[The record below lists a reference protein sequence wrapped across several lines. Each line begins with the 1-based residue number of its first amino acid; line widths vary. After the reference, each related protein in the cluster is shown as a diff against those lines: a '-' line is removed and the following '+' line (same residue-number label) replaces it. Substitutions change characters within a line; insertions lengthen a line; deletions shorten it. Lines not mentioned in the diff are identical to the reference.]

1 MINRQS
7 DQSHEKGESRM
18 QKVNSIEE
26 FDKLVDSGETFFM
39 LKHSTTCPIS
49 AAGYDEFA
57 KFEQKSNDQLYYLTV
72 QDSRDL
78 SNHIAEKFHVKHES
92 PQAILFVNSDVAWH
106 ASHFKITAKS
116 LSAAKEENVK

>member
-1 MINRQS
+1 MRKI
-7 DQSHEKGESRM
+7 D
-18 QKVNSIEE
+18 SIEQ
-26 FDKLVDSGETFFM
+26 FDQLIDSGETFFF

-49 AAGYDEFA
+49 QAGYDEFA
-57 KFEQKSNDQLYYLTV
+57 KYESNGNDKLYFLTV

-116 LSAAKEENVK
+116 MAAAREESSK

>member
-1 MINRQS
+1 
-7 DQSHEKGESRM
+7 M
-18 QKVNSIEE
+18 QKINSIEE
-26 FDKLVDSGETFFM
+26 FDKLVDAGETFFM

-57 KFEQKSNDQLYYLTV
+57 KFEKNSSDQLYYLTV

-116 LSAAKEENVK
+116 MAAAKEENVK

>member
-1 MINRQS
+1 MKKIDSVEQ
-7 DQSHEKGESRM
+7 
-18 QKVNSIEE
+18 
-26 FDKLVDSGETFFM
+26 FDTLVDSGETFFM

-49 AAGYDEFA
+49 SAGYDEFA
-57 KFEQKSNDQLYYLTV
+57 KFENAGNDNLYYLTV

-116 LSAAKEENVK
+116 LAGAKEENVK

>member
-1 MINRQS
+1 
-7 DQSHEKGESRM
+7 M
-18 QKVNSIEE
+18 QKIDSIEQ

-49 AAGYDEFA
+49 AAGHDEFA
-57 KFEQKSNDQLYYLTV
+57 KFGQNENESLYYLTV
-72 QDSRDL
+72 QDSREL

-116 LSAAKEENVK
+116 LAAAKEENVK